1 MARVEGETD
10 DAQAVHK
17 IHLQDAGPE
26 FGESVAKRFC
36 EKRYNLET
44 EREKRLQEDVNSR
57 FVEPSQQQPVMATYP
72 HSMPASP
79 TMSNSLRGALPPALV
94 VVSRVLCQSSCW
106 RRPTSS

>member
-1 MARVEGETD
+1 M
-10 DAQAVHK
+10 HK

-44 EREKRLQEDVNSR
+44 EREKRLQEDQQVNSR

-79 TMSNSLRGALPPALV
+79 TMFDARYGSVFIQNMMTAGNWSSLY
-94 VVSRVLCQSSCW
+94 QIFF
-106 RRPTSS
+106 